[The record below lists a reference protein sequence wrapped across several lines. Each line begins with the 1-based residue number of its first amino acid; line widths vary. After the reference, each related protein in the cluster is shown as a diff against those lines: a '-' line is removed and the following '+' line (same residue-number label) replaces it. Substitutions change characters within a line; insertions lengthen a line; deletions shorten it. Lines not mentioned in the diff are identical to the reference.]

1 MEVVPAL
8 IAALAASV
16 GMLFFM
22 KLFFNAQRRLL
33 NVKILL
39 LDNEPIVRR
48 YPDPDDDRYAP
59 SVRDMVRDMREIQEI
74 VDEA

>member
-39 LDNEPIVRR
+39 LDNEAFVNR

-74 VDEA
+74 VDEV